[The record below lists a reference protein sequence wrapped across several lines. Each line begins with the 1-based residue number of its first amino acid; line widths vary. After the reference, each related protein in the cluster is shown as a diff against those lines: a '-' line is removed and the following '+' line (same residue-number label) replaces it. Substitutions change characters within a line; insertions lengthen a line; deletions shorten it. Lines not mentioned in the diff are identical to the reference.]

1 MNLMTYNPTAGPAA
15 EKAVMAQRVDTLQN
29 GILGVIDNG
38 KHNSDT
44 VLNQI
49 VEGIKSRYQLKDVVT
64 IRKDKSSY
72 PIRDDMAQELAGG
85 CDFVVAGIG
94 D

>member
-1 MNLMTYNPTAGPAA
+1 MNLVTYNPTAGPAA

-29 GILGVIDNG
+29 GVLGVIDNG
-38 KHNSDT
+38 KHNSDR
-44 VLNQI
+44 VLSQI

-72 PIRDDMAQELAGG
+72 PIRDGMAQELAGE

>member
-1 MNLMTYNPTAGPAA
+1 MNLVTYNPTAGPVA
-15 EKAVMAQRVDTLQN
+15 EKAVMSQRVDTLQN
-29 GILGVIDNG
+29 GVLGVIDNG

-44 VLNQI
+44 VLNHI
-49 VEGIKSRYQLKDVVT
+49 VEGIKSRYQLKDVIT

-72 PIRDDMAQELAGG
+72 PVRDDMAQDLAVG
-85 CDFVVAGIG
+85 CDFVIAGIG